1 MDRSEA
7 PVVEPGDTAKA
18 AACSFLESLINKNI
32 RIHTT
37 DTRMFR
43 GEFKCTD
50 PLAAQAA
57 SASAAGSS
65 DKVAVDMTSRY
76 LGLVV
81 VPGQYIV
88 KMELEEFAS
97 QAKKQL
103 A

>member
-18 AACSFLESLINKNI
+18 AACAFLESLINKNI

-50 PLAAQAA
+50 PVRPTPFL
-57 SASAAGSS
+57 
-65 DKVAVDMTSRY
+65 TT
-76 LGLVV
+76 LGGAPRVLTQPELV
-81 VPGQYIV
+81 
-88 KMELEEFAS
+88 
-97 QAKKQL
+97 
-103 A
+103 